1 MNFVLDAS
9 ATLSWLLSD
18 AKPANRQYAA
28 VLLDSLKQGAT
39 AVVPVIWALEVA
51 NVLARGEAA
60 GKITEAQ
67 CGAFVEMLNE
77 VPIQPDVASISQAL
91 GDTLDLARRYQLS
104 SYDASYL
111 EVALRMTLPLA
122 TLDDRL
128 RKAAHKAGVKRFQ
141 PA

>member
-18 AKPANRQYAA
+18 AKAANRQYAA
-28 VLLDSLKQGAT
+28 GLLESLKQGAT

-60 GKITEAQ
+60 DKVTQAQ
-67 CGAFVEMLNE
+67 TVAFVEMLDG
-77 VPIQPDVASISQAL
+77 VSVHVDAASVSQAL

-111 EVALRMTLPLA
+111 EVALRLTLPLA